1 MKSYLYKANNS
12 LDFNI
17 KDIDT
22 TGRRVVLYSAAFNN
36 KDRDRDVIVKGAFT
50 KTIKEQGPAGIG
62 EIWHLLF
69 HDTSKGVSRP
79 SSMEQDNYG
88 LLSVVPMPD
97 TTLGSDTLKMYQAGL
112 YKHHSIGYQT
122 IKSQAKS
129 DYTELQE
136 LRLFEHSTVLWAAN
150 PAAVT
155 VGVKDVL
162 KSMSRV
168 DIQQE
173 IDITLKAYRNGTF
186 SDETFA
192 LLDIKLKQLIA
203 ASTSIEDTPADPVE
217 ESPEPLIKGVD
228 PDYARMK
235 LKLLTLS

>member
-1 MKSYLYKANNS
+1 MKGRKTCGFMKSYLYKANNS

-22 TGRRVVLYSAAFNN
+22 TGRRVVIYGAAFGN

-97 TTLGSDTLKMYQAGL
+97 TTMGNDTLKMYQAGL
-112 YKHHSIGYQT
+112 YKHHSIGYQI

-129 DYTELQE
+129 DYTE
-136 LRLFEHSTVLWAAN
+136 
-150 PAAVT
+150 
-155 VGVKDVL
+155 
-162 KSMSRV
+162 
-168 DIQQE
+168 
-173 IDITLKAYRNGTF
+173 
-186 SDETFA
+186 
-192 LLDIKLKQLIA
+192 
-203 ASTSIEDTPADPVE
+203 
-217 ESPEPLIKGVD
+217 
-228 PDYARMK
+228 
-235 LKLLTLS
+235 